1 MSQLEIDAEEIQQLR
16 TRLDQLKSHL
26 ARSTAKQVQARPI
39 AQCARDLVEYY
50 FDTARP
56 ALVEKRL
63 DDESLGGLDTLLQ
76 ELLVLSQKAPL
87 RKSYEQKIR
96 SIAQELNGV
105 EVSLVTKVG
114 VPDRNAEKLDGKE
127 DRIAKTLADLVPTAG
142 ASYEQACMD
151 LRDASRKSFRGA
163 AGELREALRE
173 TLEYLA
179 PDRDVM
185 AQSNFKLESDREKPT
200 MKQKVRYIL
209 ASRGRSK
216 SISETPEAAVQVVEE
231 RVGALARSVYNR
243 SSVSAHVGTTKEE
256 VQQIKAYVDVVFSDL
271 LEIA

>member
-1 MSQLEIDAEEIQQLR
+1 LEKDTAEIGHLQTQ
-16 TRLDQLKSHL
+16 LDQLKSDL
-26 ARSTAKQVQARPI
+26 ARSQTKQVRARRI
-39 AQCARDLVEYY
+39 AGFARELVHYY

-56 ALVEKRL
+56 ALVAKRL
-63 DDESLGGLDTLLQ
+63 DDESLGGLDTLIQ

-87 RKSYEQKIR
+87 KKSYEQKVR

-105 EVSLVTKVG
+105 EVALVTSTAV
-114 VPDRNAEKLDGKE
+114 AEHHSETLDGKE
-127 DRIAKTLADLVPTAG
+127 NRIAKTLASLVPTAG
-142 ASYEQACMD
+142 VSYEQACMD
-151 LRDASRKSFRGA
+151 LRDPKRKSFRGA

-179 PDRDVM
+179 PDKDVL
-185 AQSNFKLESDREKPT
+185 AQANVKLESGREKPT

-216 SISETPEAAVQVVEE
+216 SVSETPEAAVQVVEE

-256 VQQIKAYVDVVFSDL
+256 VQQIKAYVDVVFSEL